1 MKIITTVKDM
11 QTLSS
16 DMREDKKIGF
26 VPTMGFLHK
35 GHLSLVERAKFLSDI
50 VVVSIFVNPK
60 QFSPK
65 EDYLAYPRNV
75 KKDREMLEKIGTDII
90 FYPDEGEMYPRG
102 YSTYVEVKG
111 FDKTL
116 CGATRKGHMRGVA
129 TVCMKLFNIVR
140 PHLALF
146 GEKDYQQAVMI
157 KRMVSDM
164 NLDMEIIFSPTIREE
179 DGLAVSS
186 RNIYLGKEE
195 REDAPILYQALLS
208 GKKTIENGEKKPK
221 KVIMKMRKLIEGK
234 KTARIEYIEIVDKEK
249 LNLVD
254 RIETPVLIALAVYFG
269 RARLIDNIVA
279 GML

>member
-16 DMREDKKIGF
+16 EMREDKKIGF

-116 CGATRKGHMRGVA
+116 CGARRKGHMMGVA

-140 PHLALF
+140 PHLAVF
-146 GEKDYQQAVMI
+146 GEKDYQQAVII

-164 NLDMEIIFSPTIREE
+164 NLDMEIIFSPTIREK

-249 LNLVD
+249 LNLVNT
-254 RIETPVLIALAVYFG
+254 IETPVLIALAVYFG